1 MQCPIKITHKPRV
14 KTGENKVKTE
24 ERMGGGGVVYT
35 DTHKLNPGDGAQ

>member
-24 ERMGGGGVVYT
+24 ERMGGVVYT